1 MRHSLAA
8 FLVFLVVGLTILAL
22 ETFLLL
28 ARFDQFQSQ
37 LVQNSKMTLSIAQR
51 EAALQRFK
59 LNKDAF
65 EKKAALLLS
74 GFTPEPL
81 AIGPETFGDLFS
93 LGVQISPQEAAGN
106 KGAKIW
112 TYKLSSTSLEYHR
125 LMPAISALEN
135 QYPLGRFIEIDLRS
149 KSPPFALSPGP
160 IAFTGIFSN
169 LRARQ

>member
-74 GFTPEPL
+74 GYTPEPL

>member
-8 FLVFLVVGLTILAL
+8 FLVFLVVGLSIVAL
-22 ETFLLL
+22 ETLFVV
-28 ARFDQFQSQ
+28 ARFDQYQGQ
-37 LVQNSKMTLSIAQR
+37 IVQNSKMTLSIAQR
-51 EAALQRFK
+51 EAALQKFK

-65 EKKAALLLS
+65 EKKAAVLLS
-74 GFTPEPL
+74 GYTPEPL

-93 LGVQISPQEAAGN
+93 LGVQISPQEVSAN
-106 KGAKIW
+106 KGVKIW
-112 TYKLSSTSLEYHR
+112 TYKLSSATIEYHR

-169 LRARQ
+169 LRGRQ

>member
-8 FLVFLVVGLTILAL
+8 FLVFLVVGLTIVAL
-22 ETFLLL
+22 EALFLV
-28 ARFDQFQSQ
+28 ARFDRFQGQ
-37 LVQNSKMTLSIAQR
+37 IVQNSIMTLSIAQR
-51 EAALQRFK
+51 QAALQRFR
-59 LNKDAF
+59 LNKEAF
-65 EKKAALLLS
+65 ENKAALLLS
-74 GFTPEPL
+74 GYTPEPL

-93 LGVQISPQEAAGN
+93 LGVQISPQEAATN

-112 TYKLSSTSLEYHR
+112 TYRLSSTTLEYHR

-135 QYPLGRFIEIDLRS
+135 QYPLGRFIEVDLKS

-160 IAFTGIFSN
+160 IAFTGIFST

>member
-8 FLVFLVVGLTILAL
+8 FLSFFVVGMTIVAL
-22 ETFLLL
+22 EALFLA
-28 ARFDQFQSQ
+28 ARFDQFQGQ
-37 LVQNSKMTLSIAQR
+37 IVQNSKMTLSLPLR

-74 GFTPEPL
+74 GYTPEPL

-93 LGVQISPQEAAGN
+93 LGVQVSPQETAAN

-112 TYKLSSTSLEYHR
+112 TYRLSSTTLEYHR

-149 KSPPFALSPGP
+149 KRPPFALSPGP

-169 LRARQ
+169 LRGRP